1 MAHILLTSDAVT
13 LSSSTL
19 TYWEVQV
26 NGEGGWSK
34 TPTFTTAEG
43 AITFKLRQPET
54 SVGDAYNDTLVITP
68 TALESDHDPS
78 DDPNAVT
85 LTLNSKII
93 PLPATLIYPCSDQ
106 TLNAITSGQSPVS
119 KSFTVTGN
127 RIENITISNVSSRWN
142 VTPNNPSLNGTATIA
157 YTGDAISVG
166 EKTVHSKFLR
176 KQLQDQYCR

>member
-1 MAHILLTSDAVT
+1 M
-13 LSSSTL
+13 

-34 TPTFTTAEG
+34 TPTFTTEEG

-68 TALESDHDPS
+68 TALASDHDPS

-93 PLPATLIYPCSDQ
+93 PLPATLIYPGEQ
-106 TLNAITSGQSPVS
+106 TLNAITSGQS
-119 KSFTVTGN
+119 
-127 RIENITISNVSSRWN
+127 
-142 VTPNNPSLNGTATIA
+142 L
-157 YTGDAISVG
+157 
-166 EKTVHSKFLR
+166 
-176 KQLQDQYCR
+176 